1 MTINPDFGDYEP
13 EDAWDADDPVLEQL
27 DNLRRRVLLL
37 VLAAEQATWGPRDV
51 LRASQFDEDLRFVIE
66 RIFNGEGL

>member
-1 MTINPDFGDYEP
+1 MSNNPDFGDFEI
-13 EDAWDADDPVLEQL
+13 EDAWDADDTVLEQL

-37 VLAAEQATWGPRDV
+37 AKAAEEATWGPRDV
-51 LRASQFDEDLRFVIE
+51 LRAQHFDEDLRFVIE